1 MNIWVELDKKP
12 FPLETQL
19 SNFGP
24 IKSIYF
30 CVALGKKKLTLK
42 TKIKLF
48 LNKRTRGDD
57 KGSRYLKNLKAH
69 VRNR

>member
-1 MNIWVELDKKP
+1 MNLWVKLDKEP

-30 CVALGKKKLTLK
+30 CVALGEKITLK
-42 TKIKLF
+42 TKKQLF
-48 LNKRTRGDD
+48 FFIKRTRGHD